1 MKHYAS
7 MFRCSSAGIKM
18 NGSLLLIR
26 SFIRIFLLFR
36 FSYIFFRFVLLVLV
50 LVCVHGGVR
59 YRNAEVNSDRKIKFK
74 VIGSIDFIHSC
85 YPLRCHSHD
94 LPHARTSNSW
104 QPSQL
109 PCFDHH
115 HNHFIWF
122 AAIVVNLFDFLYNCG
137 QLYPDILTDI
147 IYHSIWLM
155 ELRHNVSAHHFIHA
169 RIAGLLRNY
178 MHC

>member
-1 MKHYAS
+1 M
-7 MFRCSSAGIKM
+7 C
-18 NGSLLLIR
+18 
-26 SFIRIFLLFR
+26 
-36 FSYIFFRFVLLVLV
+36 
-50 LVCVHGGVR
+50 VCVHGGVR

-137 QLYPDILTDI
+137 LLYPDILTDI

-169 RIAGLLRNY
+169 RIPGLLRNY